1 MAMTWFQKM
10 FTPERSGSYEW
21 QDRVADSGEVSTGDI
36 QDLIFK
42 PRAHRGP
49 GNTVGQNLM
58 PQAYVAQDGDG
69 YPTGE
74 GDYDSAGMEDVA
86 SVSISSGPGGTDI
99 SAVDEMF
106 IPAAAT
112 AAVVE
117 LSNRLKVD
125 MPITKCTYE
134 ILYENLSLEA
144 AMSGLLGRDP
154 ASEWN

>member
-1 MAMTWFQKM
+1 MIATCYS
-10 FTPERSGSYEW
+10 ELSRN
-21 QDRVADSGEVSTGDI
+21 R
-36 QDLIFK
+36 
-42 PRAHRGP
+42 
-49 GNTVGQNLM
+49 TVGFQL
-58 PQAYVAQDGDG
+58 A
-69 YPTGE
+69 
-74 GDYDSAGMEDVA
+74 SGMELNDLLQSMNQVA
-86 SVSISSGPGGTDI
+86 EGVVT
-99 SAVDEMF
+99 
-106 IPAAAT
+106 T